1 MAALTPPEKIWF
13 NGKIKPWAEATTHVL
28 THALHYGSSVFEGIR
43 AYDTPNGTSVF
54 RLTEHIDR
62 LYDSARIYRMDIP
75 HSKEEIIAG
84 CKEIVRINNLK
95 QAYLRPVAYF
105 GYGGI
110 GIVPGPETPIDVA
123 IAAFEWGAYLGEGT
137 QEKGVDVGV
146 SSWNRLA
153 PNTMP
158 TGAKAGGNYLSS
170 ALIARE
176 ARRHGYAEG
185 IALDSQN
192 MVSEGAGQNI
202 FLVKKKKLY
211 TPPLTASI
219 LPGITRDTVI
229 TLAKQLGYEVLEQN
243 VAREALYVAD
253 EMFLCGTASEI
264 VPVRSVDGMKVG
276 GGARGPVTH
285 AIQKKFFGLF
295 NGETPD
301 TWGWLEP
308 VENPT
313 TAQVRALYA

>member
-13 NGKIKPWAEATTHVL
+13 NGQIRPWFEATTHVL

-43 AYDTPNGTSVF
+43 AYDTPAGTAVF

-62 LYDSARIYRMDIP
+62 LFDSARIYRMEIP
-75 HSKEEIIAG
+75 YSKDEIINA

-110 GIVPGPETPIDVA
+110 GIVPGPETPVDVA

-137 QEKGVDVGV
+137 QERGVDVGV
-146 SSWNRLA
+146 SSWHRLA

-219 LPGITRDTVI
+219 LPGLTRDAVI
-229 TLAKQLGYEVLEQN
+229 VLAKQLGYEVIEQSI
-243 VAREALYVAD
+243 AREALYVAD
-253 EMFLCGTASEI
+253 EIFLCGTASEI
-264 VPVRSVDGMKVG
+264 VPVRSVDSMKVG
-276 GGARGPVTH
+276 SGTRGPVTQ

-295 NGETPD
+295 TGETAD
-301 TWGWLEP
+301 THGWLEP

-313 TAQVRALYA
+313 SAQVRAIYA